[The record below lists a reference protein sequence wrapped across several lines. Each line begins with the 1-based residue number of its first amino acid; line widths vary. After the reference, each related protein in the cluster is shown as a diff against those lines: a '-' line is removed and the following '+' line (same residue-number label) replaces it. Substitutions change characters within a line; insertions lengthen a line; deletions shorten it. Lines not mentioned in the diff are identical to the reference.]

1 MYSRQSKGRKGP
13 TVKSKRGH
21 RHGKRPAP
29 QVGEYVQW
37 TSDGVDQF
45 KPARKVTQIQDRYV
59 WVDGSQ
65 TGIPLSEVTVVEP
78 PAIAKL
84 PDLLRNRLGFRQ
96 RRRYVGRM
104 SPRLGCRPLSS
115 FIEQCLVEDHAD
127 HALGTFKTQR
137 EAIDWAKKQA
147 HSPLVAHVRHL
158 NDRRSLTT
166 GDRQKARFCPR
177 GRRTRQGSAERSPTI
192 YHRR

>member
-1 MYSRQSKGRKGP
+1 MYPHQSKGRKGP

-21 RHGKRPAP
+21 RHGKGPAP

-65 TGIPLSEVTVVEP
+65 TGIPTSEVTVVEP

-104 SPRLGCRPLSS
+104 SPRPRSRPLSS
-115 FIEQCLVEDHAD
+115 FIEPCLVEDHAD

-147 HSPLVAHVRHL
+147 HSPLVARVRHL
-158 NDRRSLTT
+158 NDKKKLDHWRSA
-166 GDRQKARFCPR
+166 KARFCPR
-177 GRRTRQGSAERSPTI
+177 GRRRRRGSAERSPTI